1 MYYKMENNYELKE
14 IYIKNFTCY
23 YFDDIIKFEDFD
35 FDNILINGKS
45 YKNTLTYNFSYKIL
59 IGAKTLRIRFDKIN
73 GSISIYDESRY
84 LVLLGPKKYD
94 LIYDRIRYLIGLKSN
109 IKYVF
114 FETMEKSM
122 LILTSL

>member
-1 MYYKMENNYELKE
+1 M
-14 IYIKNFTCY
+14 
-23 YFDDIIKFEDFD
+23 
-35 FDNILINGKS
+35 
-45 YKNTLTYNFSYKIL
+45 TYNFSYKIL

-114 FETMEKSM
+114 FRNYGKVNVDSYESLTTKKRWLCIM
-122 LILTSL
+122 LLSVLYKDLNRCYYNIF